1 MSGRTQQPTA
11 AQQEEYLSR
20 LRSEMQA
27 QMAQELMSKMTDN
40 CFKVC
45 TGKSG
50 SGLSSSEEYC
60 MANCTDRYVDV
71 MTKVNEAMVERQ
83 NRR

>member
-1 MSGRTQQPTA
+1 MSRQAQPSA
-11 AQQEEYLSR
+11 AQQEEYLKR
-20 LRSEMQA
+20 LRAEMQA
-27 QMAQELMSKMTDN
+27 QMAQELMSKMTDS

-50 SGLSSSEEYC
+50 SGLSSSEEFC

-71 MTKVNEAMVERQ
+71 MQKVNEAMVERQ